1 MNAFAKLENEV
12 VKIGLCTDCG
22 TCVGVCP
29 NRAIAMSYSK
39 EEPEA
44 IGECSPQCNLCNEV
58 CPGKNIPMLDFDKM
72 LFGRHRSAN
81 EMLLGVG
88 QSFFKCHAVDP
99 VVRAN
104 GGGGGVVSALL
115 IHALESSLIDAAIVV
130 TMSNERPWVAI
141 PNIATNREGVIA
153 AAQAKDTVVPVNS
166 ILGEAIERGFKRVGV
181 VGLPCHI
188 HGIRKAQ
195 LIGRPDWV
203 AKNVKF
209 LIGLFCGLNYNFRAT
224 EHIIGEWAEVPLE
237 QVAKLEYRAGEY
249 PGTFTVTTKKGEV
262 IGVPLRARR
271 HTTQG
276 HEHDRCLVCYDY
288 ANEAADVSIGDYFG
302 FEMMRGVPGQSTAIT
317 RTDIGKKLIEGAEAA
332 NYVHTGS
339 VEMEDFYRGGFE
351 VKKHGGAF
359 RIFERKRFGLPYP
372 DFQLPLDFRS
382 MPRKLNL
389 THPLIS

>member
-29 NRAIAMSYSK
+29 NRAIAMNYSK

-44 IGECSPQCNLCNEV
+44 IGECPPQCNLCNEV
-58 CPGKNIPMLDFDKM
+58 CPGKNIPMLAFDRM
-72 LFGRHRSAN
+72 LFGRERSPD
-81 EMLLGVG
+81 EMLLGIG
-88 QSFFKCHAVDP
+88 QSFSKCHAVDP
-99 VVRAN
+99 VFRAN

-115 IHALESSLIDAAIVV
+115 IHALESSIIDAAIVV
-130 TMSNERPWVAI
+130 TMSKERPWVAI
-141 PNIATNREGVIA
+141 PSIATNRDEVIA
-153 AAQAKDTVVPVNS
+153 ASQAKETLVPVNS
-166 ILGEAIERGFKRVGV
+166 ILGEVLEKGFRRLGI

-195 LIGRPDWV
+195 LVGKPEWV
-203 AKNVKF
+203 ATHLKL
-209 LIGLFCGLNYNFRAT
+209 LIGLFCGGNYSFRAT

-237 QVAKLEYRAGEY
+237 QVAKVEYRAGEY
-249 PGTFTVTTKKGEV
+249 PGTFTVTTKDGEA

-271 HTTQG
+271 HVYQG

-288 ANEAADVSIGDYFG
+288 ANEAADVSIGDYFAL
-302 FEMMRGVPGQSTAIT
+302 EMTRGAPGQSTTII
-317 RTDIGKKLIEGAEAA
+317 RTDIGKKLIEDAKVA
-332 NYVHTGS
+332 NYIHTEP

-351 VKKHGGAF
+351 SKKHGGAF
-359 RIFERKRFGLPYP
+359 RIFERRRYSLPYP

-382 MPRKLNL
+382 RPRKLNL